1 MEPET
6 RDGRRETRTT
16 RCQCKVVARAGT
28 RYLPRMFH
36 YGKILLLS
44 CGAALLAQG
53 AEQRVYRDRL
63 QTHWLPGNT
72 QFWYRVQTGP
82 KTREYVFVDAVAGR
96 RSLTNAAVAAG
107 ATNLHALAIAD
118 APRASTHTGGETS
131 LHFVNRTTGP
141 VELFWLDFSG
151 KRRSYGKIAAG
162 QARDMST
169 FAGHVWLI
177 TNAAGKSLEVFEAGE
192 EAAEAEIRA
201 EAPADKPKASAQ
213 RLKPR
218 APGGD
223 GKSPDGRW
231 QASIRDH
238 NVWLRDLQSGI
249 EKPLSTDGQT
259 NDAYGGRIYWAP
271 DARKLVVVRTQPAEE
286 HTVTVVESS
295 PGDQVQPKVQTF
307 NYPKPGDRIAVSKPQ
322 LFEAASGRHIAISNA
337 LFPNPWSLNDLRW
350 APDSSRF
357 TFVYNQRGHQA
368 LRVVAVDAATGAAR
382 AVVDEQTKTFICY
395 SGKYFYEPL
404 DKTGEIIWMS
414 ERDGWNHLWLYDAQT
429 GRVKNQITR
438 GPWVVRGVERVD
450 AEQRQIWFRCSG
462 MVPAQ
467 DPYYIHLARVN
478 FDGTGLTLLTEG
490 DGTHTFEFSPD
501 RRFLVDAWSRADQP
515 PVHTLRRT
523 SDGQLA
529 CELERADDRA
539 LLASGW
545 KPPQRFTAKG
555 RDGVT
560 DIYGLIHW
568 PANFDA
574 RKKYPVLEHIYAGP
588 QDSFVPKAFR
598 INGGFEQLCAK
609 GFVVVQSDGMGTS
622 NRSKKFHDVC
632 WQNLG
637 DSGFPD
643 RILWLQAAAQK
654 HPALDLA
661 RVGIYGGS
669 AGGQS
674 ALRAVLAFG
683 AFYKAA
689 AADCGCHDN
698 RMDKIWWN
706 EQWMGWPVGPHY
718 AEQSNVTQ
726 AHKLQGKLLLMVGE
740 LDHNVD
746 PASTMQVVNA
756 LIKTDKDFELI
767 VFPGGGH
774 GSGGSAYGRRRMQ
787 DFFMRCFNP
796 PAP

>member
-1 MEPET
+1 
-6 RDGRRETRTT
+6 
-16 RCQCKVVARAGT
+16 
-28 RYLPRMFH
+28 MFH
-36 YGKILLLS
+36 YSKILTIV
-44 CGAALLAQG
+44 CGAALAAEG
-53 AEQRVYRDRL
+53 AEQRVFRDRL
-63 QTHWLPGNT
+63 QAHWLPGNT

-96 RSLTNAAVAAG
+96 RTVTNATVAAG
-107 ATNLHALAIAD
+107 ATNLHALAIAE

-131 LHFVNRTTGP
+131 LHFVNRTTGT
-141 VELFWLDFSG
+141 VELFWLDFGG
-151 KRRSYGKIAAG
+151 KRKSYGKIPAG
-162 QARDMST
+162 KERDMST

-177 TNAAGKSLEVFEAGE
+177 ANEAGKTLAVFEAGE
-192 EAAEAEIRA
+192 ESAEADIRP
-201 EAPADKPKASAQ
+201 EAPAVKPRATAQ
-213 RLKPR
+213 PLKPR
-218 APGGD
+218 PQGG
-223 GKSPDGRW
+223 GNKSPDGRW
-231 QASIRDH
+231 LAAVRDD
-238 NVWLRDLQSGI
+238 NVWLRDEQSGT
-249 EKPLSTDGQT
+249 EKQLSSDGKT
-259 NDAYGGRIYWAP
+259 NDAYGGRIFWSP
-271 DARKLVVVRTQPAEE
+271 DSRKLVVMRTQPAEE
-286 HTVTVVESS
+286 HIVTVVESS
-295 PGDQVQPKVQTF
+295 PADQVQPKVQTF
-307 NYPKPGDRIAVSKPQ
+307 NYPKPGDRIALSKPQ
-322 LFEAASGRHIAISNA
+322 LFEAATGRHIAVSDA
-337 LFPNPWSLNDLRW
+337 LFPNPWSLGELRW

-357 TFVYNQRGHQA
+357 TFVYNQRGHQV

-382 AVVDEQTKTFICY
+382 AIVDEQAKTFICY
-395 SGKYFYEPL
+395 SGKFFYEPL

-438 GPWVVRGVERVD
+438 GSWVVRHVERVD
-450 AEQRQIWFRCSG
+450 AEARQIWFRCG
-462 MVPAQ
+462 GIVPGQ
-467 DPYYIHLARVN
+467 DPYYLHLARVN

-490 DGTHTFEFSPD
+490 DGTHTVEFSPD

-515 PVHTLRRT
+515 PTHTLRRV
-523 SDGQLA
+523 SDGKLV
-529 CELERADDRA
+529 CELERSDDRA

-545 KPPQRFTAKG
+545 KPPQRFVAKG
-555 RDGVT
+555 RDGTT

-568 PANFDA
+568 PDHFDA
-574 RKKYPVLEHIYAGP
+574 RKKYPVIEHIYAGP
-588 QDSFVPKAFR
+588 QDSFVPKNFR
-598 INGGFEQLCAK
+598 LNAGFEQLRAK
-609 GFVVVQSDGMGTS
+609 GFVVVQMDGMGTS

-643 RILWLQAAAQK
+643 RILWLKAAAQK
-654 HPALDLA
+654 YPCLDLS
-661 RVGIYGGS
+661 RVGIFGGS

-683 AFYKAA
+683 DFYKAA

-706 EQWMGWPVGPHY
+706 EQWMGWPIGPHY

-756 LIKTDKDFELI
+756 LIKANKDFDLI

-774 GSGGSAYGRRRMQ
+774 GSGGSAYGQRRMV
-787 DFFMRCFNP
+787 DFFARHLTP
-796 PAP
+796 